1 MQSTVVKWAGG
12 LTFPAK
18 GGLGKIRGVTSG
30 HVPYLDR
37 QIEMGRFPIEILL
50 FLIRSFIHL
59 FGFA

>member
-1 MQSTVVKWAGG
+1 MAGV
-12 LTFPAK
+12 LTFPASLGSVG